1 MGLVTPD
8 YGLLFWMVLTF
19 LIVLYILKKFA
30 WGPILSSLKE
40 REDSIEEA
48 LQSAQKA
55 REEMSKLQADNEK
68 ILAEAREERSKMLKD
83 AKEMQQKMID
93 DAKQKASQEADKMI
107 EAARRAIENEKE
119 AAINEMK
126 ENIASLSVLIAE
138 KILKHQ
144 LDDSEKQKELMDQYL
159 KNIKLN

>member
-40 REDSIEEA
+40 REYSIEEA

>member
-19 LIVLYILKKFA
+19 LVVLYILKKFA

-55 REEMSKLQADNEK
+55 REEMGKLQADNEK

-83 AKEMQQKMID
+83 AKDMQQKMID
-93 DAKQKASQEADKMI
+93 EAKQKASQEADKMI

-119 AAINEMK
+119 AAISEMK

-144 LDDSEKQKELMDQYL
+144 LDDSKKQKELMDQYL
-159 KNIKLN
+159 KDIKLN

>member
-19 LIVLYILKKFA
+19 LIVLFILKKFA

-40 REDSIEEA
+40 REESIEEA
-48 LQSAQKA
+48 LASAQKA
-55 REEMSKLQADNEK
+55 REEMDKLQADNEK
-68 ILAEAREERSKMLKD
+68 ILAEAREERNKMLKE
-83 AKEMQQKMID
+83 AKELQQKMID
-93 DAKQKASQEADKMI
+93 EAKQKAAQEADKMI

-119 AAINEMK
+119 SAIGEMK

-138 KILKHQ
+138 KILKQQ
-144 LDDSEKQKELMDQYL
+144 LSDPNKQKELMDQYL
-159 KNIKLN
+159 KDIKLN